1 MKYSSL
7 LAHFAA
13 AIIITGIVL
22 LVYTSVQQSHRSS
35 ANDPQLQLARDLS
48 YGLKTGRQL
57 TSLVSAD
64 TIDIAQS
71 LAVFAETFD
80 HSGNPIQSTG
90 FLNGRLPR
98 PPAGV
103 LDFTASNQENVI
115 TWQPQSGVRM
125 AMVYEKV
132 NSPTVAFVA
141 AGRSLQEV
149 EIREGNLVKM
159 VGITWIACMAVLL
172 VHLLLQSYLYRK
184 NSSVKA
190 SV

>member
-1 MKYSSL
+1 MKSSSL

-13 AIIITGIVL
+13 AVIISGIIL

-48 YGLKTGRQL
+48 NALSSGKPVNNLFPK
-57 TSLVSAD
+57 D

-80 HSGNPIQSTG
+80 QQGKPLQSTG
-90 FLNGRLPR
+90 LLSEQLPQ

-103 LDFTASNQENVI
+103 FDFTRDNQEDVI
-115 TWQPQSGVRM
+115 TWQPQGGVRM

-132 NSPTVAFVA
+132 NSPVIGFVA
-141 AGRSLQEV
+141 VGRSLKEV
-149 EIREGNLVKM
+149 EIREANLVRM
-159 VGITWIACMAVLL
+159 IGITWIACMAVLL
-172 VHLLLQSYLYRK
+172 VHLLVQIYLLRR
-184 NSSVKA
+184 NSPKPGV
-190 SV
+190 